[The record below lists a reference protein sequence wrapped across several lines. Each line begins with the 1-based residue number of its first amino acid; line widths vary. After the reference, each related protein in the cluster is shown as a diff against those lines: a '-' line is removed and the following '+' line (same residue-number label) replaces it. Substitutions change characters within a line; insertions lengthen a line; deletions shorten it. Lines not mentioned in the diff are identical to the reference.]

1 MSEGHPPAVLTRMNS
16 VIRGIDLSSKLL
28 SPVITGLIISFVS
41 LKASAITFAFWATIT
56 AWVEYWLFISV
67 YNGAPAIS
75 QSNERRILRSMTNP
89 VEETDAPVSVSIVP
103 GTEEGNPQRK
113 TAMLKVLDRVS
124 KSSFVGAWRVYIK
137 KEVVLPGVSLALL
150 FFTVLRLPF
159 SLCFELV
166 HMKGSHVH
174 VNFKGLWD
182 LFTALI
188 QLWNIDDGYIAVGRD
203 TYICHRYRLRNKCH
217 GWTSGYSRLSSN
229 AKPYLNA
236 EDRSLVLVLAV
247 ELLFGMRWIDLG

>member
-67 YNGAPAIS
+67 YSGVPAIA

-89 VEETDAPVSVSIVP
+89 VEETDAPVSVSIVR
-103 GTEEGNPQRK
+103 GTEEGNPPRR
-113 TAMLKVLDRVS
+113 TAMLKVFDRVS

-137 KEVVLPGVSLALL
+137 QEVVLPGVSLALL
-150 FFTVLRLPF
+150 FFNVLRLAF
-159 SLCFELV
+159 SLCFGLV
-166 HMKGSHVH
+166 HMWMSSKMFLS
-174 VNFKGLWD
+174 FKGLWD

-203 TYICHRYRLRNKCH
+203 TYIYHRYRQRNKCH

-236 EDRSLVLVLAV
+236 ENWPLVPLVSGV
-247 ELLFGMRWIDLG
+247 LLI